1 MNHNLLKDF
10 IILPPNFYAILESTL
25 TLKWFLM
32 SKEENSTKAL
42 EIFEEAWKTKS
53 AILLT
58 DDYLYMMLQLK
69 DGKWKEASF
78 IFEDASLEVR
88 ELEAE
93 KALMLLIEE
102 ITTGLPGYE
111 SYTIVLDNESKEN
124 VKERVESAGKS

>member
-1 MNHNLLKDF
+1 
-10 IILPPNFYAILESTL
+10 
-25 TLKWFLM
+25 M
-32 SKEENSTKAL
+32 SKKENSTKAL

-69 DGKWKEASF
+69 EGKWKEASF

-102 ITTGLPGYE
+102 ITTGLPGYD

-124 VKERVESAGKS
+124 VKERVESAAKS